1 MYLTQPGAK
10 GKIIMMMMAGSCG
23 ARLRVR
29 VRLWVFCATGA
40 LSWGTGWIRS
50 AEAQERRLP
59 VGVYSGAF
67 LLGRLVLRGDRR
79 SAWGPRREAARGEGG
94 AGLRAEPKAE
104 RAAESD
110 FLDWRETWPSL
121 LTAGSGN
128 REVFLRCR
136 GQTGWLWGPPWWWSH
151 HHL

>member
-50 AEAQERRLP
+50 AGAPTVSGGLFRGLSPWAPCVARRP
-59 VGVYSGAF
+59 QV
-67 LLGRLVLRGDRR
+67 RL
-79 SAWGPRREAARGEGG
+79 GPRREAARGEGG
-94 AGLRAEPKAE
+94 AGLREEPKAE

-121 LTAGSGN
+121 LTDGSGN
-128 REVFLRCR
+128 REVFLRGR
-136 GQTGWLWGPPWWWSH
+136 GQTGWLWGPPWWRSH